1 MCKRTSE
8 KAQQFFAA
16 YQNGDD
22 NAFLALYDM
31 FASLLLNYGA
41 CFTSD
46 KEMVKDCVQDV
57 FTKLIT
63 KRDCLKIDKV
73 ESYLFVS
80 LRNRLN
86 DEFRR
91 CTNMSENPVEN
102 YKLSETTPDVE
113 TSYIDVENVHVD
125 KIRVQTLLGS
135 LTTRQRKAI
144 TLYYLEQRKYEEIC
158 DILQMDY
165 NSARNL
171 VHRGMM
177 RLRAAA
183 C

>member
-8 KAQQFFAA
+8 KAQLFFAA

-31 FASLLLNYGA
+31 FANVLLNYGA
-41 CFTSD
+41 CFTAD

-57 FTKLIT
+57 FTKLIA
-63 KRDCLKIDKV
+63 KRDYLRVERI

-86 DEFRR
+86 DEFRKGV
-91 CTNMSENPVEN
+91 NMSANPVEN
-102 YKLSETTPDVE
+102 YRNSETTPDVE
-113 TSYIDVENVHVD
+113 SSYIAFESTSVN
-125 KIRVQTLLGS
+125 KQRIATLLDS

-144 TLYYLEQRKYEEIC
+144 TLYYLEQKKYEEIC
-158 DILQMDY
+158 QILEMDY

-177 RLRAAA
+177 RLREAA

>member
-8 KAQQFFAA
+8 KAQLIFAA

-31 FASLLLNYGA
+31 FAHSLFNYGA

-57 FTKLIT
+57 FTKLIA
-63 KRDCLKIDKV
+63 KRDGLKVEKI

-86 DEFRR
+86 DEFRK
-91 CTNMSENPVEN
+91 CVNMSENPVEVYRN
-102 YKLSETTPDVE
+102 HEVTLDVE
-113 TSYIDVENVHVD
+113 SSYIVD
-125 KIRVQTLLGS
+125 ESTTVNKKRIANLLDTL
-135 LTTRQRKAI
+135 TNRQRKAI

-158 DILQMDY
+158 QILQMDY

-171 VHRGMM
+171 VHRGML